1 MGEIATR
8 DRVLSEVKLERSTK
22 DFLSFLVKQLKK
34 NLRGIEGILEVSYD
48 GEPGILVMGRD
59 RGRRFEVL
67 VVATP
72 RPYYRV
78 RVSGPAADDEARKLA
93 FFVEKLI
100 HMFAVKGDK
109 GTVYFVLVSGLS
121 LVPAKTESRAIKF
134 FRKMFLGN
142 MVFLFALSIA
152 ISYAVYTLLGP
163 TLTPIALV
171 IMQVPLVLLSP
182 YLAAAVMGDWRLD
195 PSRSMVYI
203 VGVSLPLETYRKLL
217 PRVFVPRRYEI
228 KRRLYEAVVFR
239 EEVDEAYVKALLA
252 EYGLDPN
259 DYDLEIR
266 RIDLY
271 NLVKRVA
278 SKFRIGVPR
287 VYLSNI
293 IVPNAAATG
302 VAPFRTAVV
311 ITTGL
316 LVRLNEEELKAVVG
330 HEISHIRNKDVLLLF
345 LLGAIEYLTR
355 FYVLMYLWPFM
366 PPPLAFAY
374 MYFSLTLFFY
384 MAKLIEA
391 RADLEAAKYLRSASP
406 LASALRKLAL
416 TRIAFERTTLGRIV
430 SWLAWRPHPPTAFR
444 VGVLGRLS
452 GAEGE
457 IRSPWALAVKLSIKD
472 FFASLT
478 GRCDWLGV

>member
-1 MGEIATR
+1 M
-8 DRVLSEVKLERSTK
+8 SEVKLERSTR
-22 DFLSFLVKQLKK
+22 DFLSFLTKHLKE
-34 NLRGIEGILEVSYD
+34 NLKGIEGVLEVSYD

-59 RGRRFEVL
+59 RGRRFEIL
-67 VVATP
+67 VVAALK
-72 RPYYRV
+72 PYYRITV
-78 RVSGPAADDEARKLA
+78 FGPAADDEARKLA
-93 FFVEKLI
+93 FFVERLI
-100 HMFAVKGDK
+100 YTFVARGDR
-109 GTVYFVLVSGLS
+109 GTVYFVLVPGLS
-121 LVPAKTESRAIKF
+121 LVPAKTESHAIKF

-152 ISYAVYTLLGP
+152 ISYVVYTLLGP

-171 IMQVPLVLLSP
+171 AMQVPLVLLSP
-182 YLAAAVMGDWRLD
+182 YLAAVVMGDWRLD
-195 PSRSMVYI
+195 ASRGTVYI
-203 VGVSLPLETYRKLL
+203 VGVSLSLETYRKLL

-228 KRRLYEAVVFR
+228 KQRLYEAVVFGGN
-239 EEVDEAYVKALLA
+239 VDETETYVKALLA

-259 DYDLEIR
+259 DYDLELR
-266 RIDLY
+266 KIDLY
-271 NLVKRVA
+271 NLVKEVA
-278 SKFRIGVPR
+278 SKFHVRAPR

-302 VAPFRTAVV
+302 VAPFCTAVV

-316 LVRLNEEELKAVVG
+316 LVRLDDEELRAVIG
-330 HEISHIRNKDVLLLF
+330 HEISHIRNRDVLLLF

-355 FYVLMYLWPFM
+355 FYALMYLWPFT

-374 MYFSLTLFFY
+374 MYISLTLFFF

-391 RADLEAAKYLRSASP
+391 RADLEAATYLRSASP
-406 LASALRKLAL
+406 LASALRKLAF
-416 TRIAFERTTLGRIV
+416 TRIAVERTALGRIA

-444 VGVLGRLS
+444 VGALERLS

-457 IRSPWALAVKLSIKD
+457 IGSPWTLAAKLSIKD
-472 FFASLT
+472 LFASLT